1 MLPEY
6 RDLIAELRQS
16 DKHFARLFDEHNELD
31 HEILRLEGDPATA
44 VSARSEIEQKKKA
57 KLAKKDEIFQYIKK
71 IEAERKG

>member
-16 DKHFARLFDEHNELD
+16 DKHFARLFDEHNEL
-31 HEILRLEGDPATA
+31 EILRLEGDPATA
-44 VSARSEIEQKKKA
+44 VSARGEIEQKKKA